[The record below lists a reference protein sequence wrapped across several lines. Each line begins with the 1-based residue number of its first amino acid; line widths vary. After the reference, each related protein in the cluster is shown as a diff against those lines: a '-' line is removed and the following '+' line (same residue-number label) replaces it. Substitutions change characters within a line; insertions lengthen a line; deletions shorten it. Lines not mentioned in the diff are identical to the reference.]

1 MGSQNDIQAARRQSR
16 NYGNNAQNIAKW
28 RALGQGSECILQRQK
43 AHGKIE
49 AHNVEMRTE
58 EEQRSKMQKFMCKV
72 TLMDVTTQF
81 QRSKAKERK

>member
-1 MGSQNDIQAARRQSR
+1 MHGTLQDECQALA
-16 NYGNNAQNIAKW
+16 I
-28 RALGQGSECILQRQK
+28 GQGSECILQRQIS
-43 AHGKIE
+43 HGKIE
-49 AHNVEMRTE
+49 AHNVEMRAE